1 MYTKTCFLQLL
12 DLSLLVC
19 FSSFTYNT
27 SGDTL
32 ALFDEDVHTA
42 WCPSILTNMKALLT
56 ELNFGIR
63 SFANIRRVKNS
74 KKGPGPESILRIHPT
89 VHQDVVSLR
98 VAPLRL
104 MICGKNIP
112 SRKGSRCQDFFLRKG
127 VSQKNKTP
135 RPLPN
140 PNLPSPTLPRSALR
154 APLSPPPP
162 SSSSSSPKCRK
173 HRKVIHPAHPVR
185 PQMHSTCFPRQAHNP
200 KRAWTRAPD
209 TDTRSPWDLIR
220 DTLLGFCRVW

>member
-112 SRKGSRCQDFFLRKG
+112 SRKGSRCQDFFCEKGYRK
-127 VSQKNKTP
+127 KTRPQDPYQTPISP
-135 RPLPN
+135 RPH
-140 PNLPSPTLPRSALR
+140 SPVLLCAPHCPRRPPAAR
-154 APLSPPPP
+154 PPPQNAA
-162 SSSSSSPKCRK
+162 SIAK
-173 HRKVIHPAHPVR
+173 
-185 PQMHSTCFPRQAHNP
+185 
-200 KRAWTRAPD
+200 
-209 TDTRSPWDLIR
+209 
-220 DTLLGFCRVW
+220 